1 LEVPVVWLE
10 SATGVRYS
18 ELGLFGVKLPPNARS
33 AEVAGPFDR
42 SLDTFTK

>member
-18 ELGLFGVKLPPNARS
+18 ELGLFGVQLPRNARS
-33 AEVAGPFDR
+33 AEVAGLFDH
-42 SLDTFTK
+42 SLETFTK